1 VTRLAVAPDSSWLAT
16 ASQDRS
22 IKIWDPATGHERAT
36 LTGHTAAVTALAVTA
51 DGNWLA
57 TTSRD
62 RSIRIWD
69 PETHAISA
77 IMRVDH
83 PLRAC
88 VWSPS
93 GQSLAVAGDAGL
105 YLYIFKP

>member
-1 VTRLAVAPDSSWLAT
+1 MDRCGSGTRPPDA
-16 ASQDRS
+16 
-22 IKIWDPATGHERAT
+22 RAT
-36 LTGHTAAVTALAVTA
+36 LTGHTGAVTAVAVTA

-57 TTSRD
+57 TTSLD
-62 RSIRIWD
+62 GSVRIWD

-77 IMRVDH
+77 IMRVDL

-88 VWSPS
+88 AWSPS

-105 YLYIFKP
+105 YLLTFKP